1 MCTNAKQKHKKKYG
15 EDKWSSCIAKFKWE
29 IHQLTLYN
37 VINNHINKRIVTVV
51 SSVFVILFSRKTIIR
66 WNCVKQR
73 SFVLTWLS
81 TAENYKVQ
89 CKKGQLFL
97 LDTAEITPLSWCK
110 WNTCNLTN
118 PAFLNKTASLI
129 IYIWSLN
136 SSNALV
142 YSTNKFDNQKKKI
155 VYWFCKSDFYF
166 IYLVPGDLIGSVE
179 HEM

>member
-29 IHQLTLYN
+29 INQLTLYN

-81 TAENYKVQ
+81 TAENYKV
-89 CKKGQLFL
+89 KKGQLFL
-97 LDTAEITPLSWCK
+97 LDRAEITPLSWCK
-110 WNTCNLTN
+110 WNTCYLTN

-142 YSTNKFDNQKKKI
+142 YSTNKFDNQKKK
-155 VYWFCKSDFYF
+155 SF
-166 IYLVPGDLIGSVE
+166 IDSANLIFISYIWSLVI
-179 HEM
+179 